1 VSSNAQNV
9 ASWRGRAVGRDL
21 PGRHCGARRRRSAN
35 FQLAGGLGSGRG
47 DILQGGVYGA
57 TRFDSYYLAASL
69 AASFYDVSADRIV
82 TLPISSTLAAAYQA
96 HGFGARIEGGRRFVV
111 AGTGV
116 TPFVAVQVQTI
127 RTDSYSEQA
136 AIGGAG
142 IALNYAAQ
150 TTSRLR
156 TEIGVAVDRRVGEVW
171 GGSFNLFARIAW
183 AHEYWRD
190 NSIVAAFQ
198 TLPGSGFTVEGAA
211 PAGNAALLAAGAE
224 LKFANG
230 LSLRGKLE
238 GEFAGSVTS
247 YAASATLRKT
257 W

>member
-1 VSSNAQNV
+1 PRLRQ
-9 ASWRGRAVGRDL
+9 
-21 PGRHCGARRRRSAN
+21 GRHSAGRCLWRYALR
-35 FQLAGGLGSGRG
+35 QLLLGS
-47 DILQGGVYGA
+47 
-57 TRFDSYYLAASL
+57 LARCVL
-69 AASFYDVSADRIV
+69 LRRIADRIV

-136 AIGGAG
+136 AIGRAG

-190 NSIVAAFQ
+190 NS
-198 TLPGSGFTVEGAA
+198 
-211 PAGNAALLAAGAE
+211 
-224 LKFANG
+224 
-230 LSLRGKLE
+230 
-238 GEFAGSVTS
+238 
-247 YAASATLRKT
+247 
-257 W
+257 